1 MKNKVPSFLLEKPA
15 SDFFIP
21 GRGDLK
27 ISFIEKGIHHLAEVI
42 KTGYLQWETSSR
54 DHFFQKIDAR
64 VKVLFLLFYVVIVS
78 LKKNISSEVLIGT
91 FVFLLTILS
100 GLEIKNLYKRVL
112 FFTFIFGFLIALPS
126 ALNLIT
132 KGEII
137 LPLLHLSRPYRFWV
151 YQIPEEIGLSWEG
164 IYALLMLT
172 LRVMNSLTI
181 SFLVLQTTP
190 FTEIIKAL
198 KIFKVPDSFL
208 MIIILAYKYVF
219 IFAKTIEDMHLAM
232 KSRLVVKVGNTEAR
246 RWIAG
251 RLAFL
256 FKKTRLRCEEIF
268 KAMLGRGF
276 SNDIKFYGVGKLQT
290 RDWLTGAALF
300 LLGVLFLW
308 I

>member
-1 MKNKVPSFLLEKPA
+1 M
-15 SDFFIP
+15 
-21 GRGDLK
+21 
-27 ISFIEKGIHHLAEVI
+27 
-42 KTGYLQWETSSR
+42 
-54 DHFFQKIDAR
+54 
-64 VKVLFLLFYVVIVS
+64 
-78 LKKNISSEVLIGT
+78 
-91 FVFLLTILS
+91 LTILS

-112 FFTFIFGFLIALPS
+112 FFTFLFGFLIALPS

-151 YQIPEEIGLSWEG
+151 YQIPEEIGFSRQG

-172 LRVMNSLTI
+172 LRVMNSLTL

-208 MIIILAYKYVF
+208 MIIILAYKYIF

-276 SNDIKFYGVGKLQT
+276 SNDIKFYGVRKLQT